1 MSLETRV
8 FEQIFKEVERLDN
21 YILIKILEMLDYRMQ
36 DCCEER
42 YYEIEDLFT
51 PEELNKPDEDVIGD
65 YMKKNPCPNEGKC
78 FNFKDYLGIDYEFSE
93 GLFGSG
99 KLGIYNVNRHAYEN
113 KNYNMNDDD
122 RYTFRYEFDKYE
134 KSLESIF
141 KKYEKVTGLD
151 YYSIIGEFE
160 EMFKNSLV
168 S

>member
-1 MSLETRV
+1 
-8 FEQIFKEVERLDN
+8 
-21 YILIKILEMLDYRMQ
+21 MQ

-113 KNYNMNDDD
+113 KNYYMNSNDKCD
-122 RYTFRYEFDKYE
+122 FRYEFDKYE
-134 KSLESIF
+134 KSLEAIF
-141 KKYEKVTGLD
+141 VKYEKVTGLD
-151 YYSIIGEFE
+151 YYSIIDEFE